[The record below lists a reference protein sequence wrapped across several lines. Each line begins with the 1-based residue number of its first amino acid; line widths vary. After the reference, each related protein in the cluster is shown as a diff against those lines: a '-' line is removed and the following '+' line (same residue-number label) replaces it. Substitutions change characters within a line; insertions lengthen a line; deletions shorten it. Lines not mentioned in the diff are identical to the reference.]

1 MKILKESKKCFF
13 TSILFTFLILLLLS
27 GFVIV
32 EKNIR
37 HIAFGDNSLF
47 MKYEFKQDNLI
58 YISIHF
64 MGNNYCIKI

>member
-1 MKILKESKKCFF
+1 MKILKESKKYFF
-13 TSILFTFLILLLLS
+13 VSMLSTFLILLLLS

-37 HIAFGDNSLF
+37 HIAFGDNSTF
-47 MKYEFKQDNLI
+47 MKYEFKQYKLI

-64 MGNNYCIKI
+64 IGNGYCIRM

>member
-1 MKILKESKKCFF
+1 MKILKESKKYFF
-13 TSILFTFLILLLLS
+13 VSMLSTFLILLLLS

-37 HIAFGDNSLF
+37 HIAFGDNSTF

-64 MGNNYCIKI
+64 MGNDYCIRM